1 MPEAVVGKP
10 ASLSRLS
17 IRSQSRVV
25 EPAERDRC
33 PRRERHADADGFAV
47 QPALVA
53 ADGLERVAEGVAQV
67 QQRAAALL
75 AFVLGDDGGLDLAA
89 APNRVGQRRGVEAP
103 QVVDVALEPREERG
117 VDDDA
122 VLDDLGEPGS
132 RARAAATMR
141 SVPVSAKHRDRLVEG
156 ADHVFRARMVH
167 GGLAADRRVDLREQR
182 RRHLHE
188 IDAALIA
195 RCRRSPSGRRR
206 RRRPSA
212 TRQQSRWKRP
222 SMRRSITV
230 VNVARVLCRS
240 PSGRTRVSSSRPRK
254 AACTRCKVQRRD
266 DLVGDDR
273 GSAWPS
279 GHRGR
284 VGRASPARRGWGS
297 CAHRVRRRWCP
308 RAAGSQVELG
318 FATRCASRC

>member
-10 ASLSRLS
+10 AFVSRLS
-17 IRSQSRVV
+17 IRSQSRR
-25 EPAERDRC
+25 PSQPSATRRAS
-33 PRRERHADADGFAV
+33 RERHADADGFAV

-53 ADGLERVAEGVAQV
+53 ADGLERVAEGVARV

-132 RARAAATMR
+132 QLSRRQR
-141 SVPVSAKHRDRLVEG
+141 CERVRIRQDRDRLVEG

-182 RRHLHE
+182 RRDLHE

-195 RCRRSPSGRRR
+195 RC
-206 RRRPSA
+206 A
-212 TRQQSRWKRP
+212 
-222 SMRRSITV
+222 
-230 VNVARVLCRS
+230 
-240 PSGRTRVSSSRPRK
+240 
-254 AACTRCKVQRRD
+254 
-266 DLVGDDR
+266 
-273 GSAWPS
+273 
-279 GHRGR
+279 
-284 VGRASPARRGWGS
+284 
-297 CAHRVRRRWCP
+297 
-308 RAAGSQVELG
+308 
-318 FATRCASRC
+318 